1 VNDVTT
7 ILGSAIRLFGPL
19 AFAGSGEYVAER
31 SGTLNISIEAMML
44 AGAFFSIYGANVTG
58 SIVLGLVFG
67 MVAGLVVAAIHANF
81 SHRLSANTFVVGI
94 ALNVFVL
101 GITSFLTE
109 TEKNHLDPR
118 QAKTLK
124 IPFFHDLDIVG
135 KSIFTNR
142 WPIYLLVIVI
152 PLSWWIVQRTRWGL
166 EVRASG
172 EDPIAA
178 DVTGIDVNKRR
189 RQTMYYCGLM
199 SGLGG
204 AYYALGEVGQF
215 NTNMTAGRGF
225 IVNAAVIFGGWTLFG
240 TIGGCFLF
248 GAADALR
255 LALPALGY
263 TITPQVL
270 IAAPYV
276 LALLAMLL
284 FAKRARKPAALAQPF
299 ERSST

>member
-1 VNDVTT
+1 
-7 ILGSAIRLFGPL
+7 
-19 AFAGSGEYVAER
+19 
-31 SGTLNISIEAMML
+31 MML

>member
-1 VNDVTT
+1 
-7 ILGSAIRLFGPL
+7 
-19 AFAGSGEYVAER
+19 
-31 SGTLNISIEAMML
+31 
-44 AGAFFSIYGANVTG
+44 
-58 SIVLGLVFG
+58 
-67 MVAGLVVAAIHANF
+67 
-81 SHRLSANTFVVGI
+81 NTFVVGI

-189 RQTMYYCGLM
+189 RQTLYYCGLM

-215 NTNMTAGRGF
+215 NT
-225 IVNAAVIFGGWTLFG
+225 IFGGWTLFG